1 MDILRGHL
9 LLLTL
14 LAVTAYEDSEMIS
27 QREVV
32 PTELLDML
40 KQGLLVPDS
49 TVRKKGPSISPKSMG
64 PSIPFPLAQ
73 PTTDNILAICHYS
86 NIRPRYTEDMLP
98 GGFGYLHRQASAI
111 NQLESWFTV
120 CCSNGTQDEEMT
132 QCCAQQAWE
141 KSLANFCNE
150 EFSIKTRHYHCCK
163 QNGQERWDCFKEEAP
178 DPLYQ
183 PIVLGDEVPITLPST
198 IQDFD
203 FNPSICKMTSVSEPI
218 SHTKPVNKPPTP
230 QISLQG
236 LPAFKPFSTRPSI
249 SFPLAFP
256 NISNIFDICQHRSQ
270 RPQHSK
276 ETLPSRGFDYLHRQA
291 NAVNQLESWYTVCC
305 ANGPQVDE
313 QTLCCAQQAWEKSLS
328 DFCEEE
334 FRIKTSHYHC
344 CRRYG
349 TQRWD
354 CFKKEALYMSYHP
367 VKSSGQ
373 EIVTMYPVTP
383 QGFVFNPSS
392 CQNTSISEKP
402 VTMLP
407 ISFPPGRPNSGNF
420 RPICVF
426 RKYRPH
432 YSTDCLPHKGYERFS
447 YRLKTI
453 NGLEKSFRQCC
464 KEKNDGQRCAEEK
477 WKKMVDKFCNYEKKF
492 QENQFECCKKQKGQ
506 EQYDCFSATAPNPDY
521 MILNEPIQIGPFL
534 SEFCDVY
541 TDIQKMN
548 LFPVDELTKKC
559 CSPVL
564 TEEATECLQMQLD
577 DIVDAACR
585 TDDLSL
591 TKVRQNCCKKTG
603 QRRSK
608 CLTNMILQKISK
620 AKNMRSNHRICP
632 AYT

>member
-1 MDILRGHL
+1 
-9 LLLTL
+9 
-14 LAVTAYEDSEMIS
+14 
-27 QREVV
+27 
-32 PTELLDML
+32 
-40 KQGLLVPDS
+40 
-49 TVRKKGPSISPKSMG
+49 GPSISPKSMG

-203 FNPSICKMTSVSEPI
+203 FNPSICKMTS
-218 SHTKPVNKPPTP
+218 
-230 QISLQG
+230 
-236 LPAFKPFSTRPSI
+236 
-249 SFPLAFP
+249 
-256 NISNIFDICQHRSQ
+256 
-270 RPQHSK
+270 
-276 ETLPSRGFDYLHRQA
+276 
-291 NAVNQLESWYTVCC
+291 
-305 ANGPQVDE
+305 
-313 QTLCCAQQAWEKSLS
+313 
-328 DFCEEE
+328 
-334 FRIKTSHYHC
+334 
-344 CRRYG
+344 
-349 TQRWD
+349 
-354 CFKKEALYMSYHP
+354 
-367 VKSSGQ
+367 
-373 EIVTMYPVTP
+373 
-383 QGFVFNPSS
+383 
-392 CQNTSISEKP
+392 ISEKP

-541 TDIQKMN
+541 TDIQKM
-548 LFPVDELTKKC
+548 
-559 CSPVL
+559 
-564 TEEATECLQMQLD
+564 
-577 DIVDAACR
+577 
-585 TDDLSL
+585 
-591 TKVRQNCCKKTG
+591 
-603 QRRSK
+603 
-608 CLTNMILQKISK
+608 
-620 AKNMRSNHRICP
+620 
-632 AYT
+632 

>member
-1 MDILRGHL
+1 M
-9 LLLTL
+9 
-14 LAVTAYEDSEMIS
+14 S
-27 QREVV
+27 
-32 PTELLDML
+32 
-40 KQGLLVPDS
+40 
-49 TVRKKGPSISPKSMG
+49 

-86 NIRPRYTEDMLP
+86 NLRPRYTKDMLP

-150 EFSIKTRHYHCCK
+150 EFGIKTRHYHCCK

-183 PIVLGDEVPITLPST
+183 PTVLGDEVPITLPST

-203 FNPSICKMTSVSEPI
+203 FNPSICKMTSVSEAI
-218 SHTKPVNKPPTP
+218 SHTNPVNKAPTP

-256 NISNIFDICQHRSQ
+256 NISNIFDICQYRSQ

-276 ETLPSRGFDYLHRQA
+276 ETLPRRGFDYLHRQA
-291 NAVNQLESWYTVCC
+291 NAVNQLESCT
-305 ANGPQVDE
+305 
-313 QTLCCAQQAWEKSLS
+313 
-328 DFCEEE
+328 
-334 FRIKTSHYHC
+334 
-344 CRRYG
+344 
-349 TQRWD
+349 
-354 CFKKEALYMSYHP
+354 
-367 VKSSGQ
+367 
-373 EIVTMYPVTP
+373 
-383 QGFVFNPSS
+383 
-392 CQNTSISEKP
+392 SEKP

-420 RPICVF
+420 EPICVF

-432 YSTDCLPHKGYERFS
+432 YSTDCLPHTGYERFS

-464 KEKNDGQRCAEEK
+464 KEKKDGQRCAEEK
-477 WKKMVDKFCNYEKKF
+477 ACIYISWKKMVDKFCNYEKKF
-492 QENQFECCKKQKGQ
+492 KENQFECCKKQKGQ
-506 EQYDCFSATAPNPDY
+506 EQYDCFSATATNPDY
-521 MILNEPIQIGPFL
+521 MVLNEPIQIGPFL
-534 SEFCDVY
+534 SEFCVVY

-564 TEEATECLQMQLD
+564 TEETTKCLQMQLD
-577 DIVDAACR
+577 DILDAACK
-585 TDDLSL
+585 TEDPSL

-603 QRRSK
+603 QKRSK

-620 AKNMRSNHRICP
+620 AKNMHSHRRICP